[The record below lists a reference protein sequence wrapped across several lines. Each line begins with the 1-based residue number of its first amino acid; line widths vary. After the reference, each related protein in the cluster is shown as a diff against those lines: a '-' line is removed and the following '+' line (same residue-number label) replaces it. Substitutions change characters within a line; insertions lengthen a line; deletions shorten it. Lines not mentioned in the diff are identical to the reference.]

1 MNPTTSPN
9 PATGLVIYA
18 KDLRRM
24 TAFYQRTLGLQVVED
39 DATYAVLQ
47 NAQLQLVVQAI
58 PAHIAE
64 QIHID
69 TPPQAREDTP
79 LKSSH
84 RDVAHGWDLHRSPP
98 RATWARP
105 DEVVAVTFTRTA
117 AAQMRTRL
125 FTALTGTASRGGAA
139 SAGQGAQLRVMVGA
153 GARLSILPHRI
164 RVLRWRRTVRRS
176 GQPDR

>member
-79 LKSSH
+79 LKASH
-84 RDVAHGWDLHRSPP
+84 LVPSLA
-98 RATWARP
+98 
-105 DEVVAVTFTRTA
+105 AVREA
-117 AAQMRTRL
+117 AA
-125 FTALTGTASRGGAA
+125 ATGGVIKPA
-139 SAGQGAQLRVMVGA
+139 SAEWRFRGQVIVDGLDPEGNVVQFRQAEGA
-153 GARLSILPHRI
+153 
-164 RVLRWRRTVRRS
+164 
-176 GQPDR
+176 